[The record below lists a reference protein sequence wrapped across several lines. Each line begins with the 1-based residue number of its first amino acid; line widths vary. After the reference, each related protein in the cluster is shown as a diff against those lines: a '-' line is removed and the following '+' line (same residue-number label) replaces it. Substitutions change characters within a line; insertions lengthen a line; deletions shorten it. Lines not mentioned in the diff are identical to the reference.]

1 MKDVAFVALGSNL
14 GARELLLADARKSIA
29 QLPDTR
35 ILAATEV
42 EETAPLGPVL
52 QGPFLNQMIAIE
64 TELAPRNLLKELQR
78 IEREAGRLRRERWG
92 PRTLDLDIVLYDT
105 QTADDAG
112 LSLPHPEIGNRPFWQ
127 RQIMSLRES
136 VSLTRHRLPRAL

>member
-14 GARELLLADARKSIA
+14 GAREVLLADALKSIA

-52 QGPFLNQMIAIE
+52 QGSFLNQMIAIE
-64 TELAPRNLLKELQR
+64 TELAPRHLLKELQR

-92 PRTLDLDIVLYDT
+92 PRTLDLDIVLYNT
-105 QTADDAG
+105 QTANDAG
-112 LSLPHPEIGNRPFWQ
+112 LSVPHPEIGNRPFWQ
-127 RQIMSLRES
+127 RQITSLREC
-136 VSLTRHRLPRAL
+136 VI